1 LATTQQASAPTAI
14 WVVDD
19 HLPTA
24 AAVAEIVRGLGHS
37 ARTFAAAE
45 LACQELDRA
54 SGRELC
60 SVLITD
66 LRMPGMDGLALLQ
79 RFRVQAPGVGVVVIT
94 AHGSIDDAV
103 EAMRAGALDF
113 LTKPLDVERVE
124 TVIRNAVVRSV
135 LDAELACCRSAS
147 SCAWAAPTS

>member
-1 LATTQQASAPTAI
+1 MATTQQASAPTAI

-19 HLPTA
+19 HLPSA
-24 AAVAEIVRGLGHS
+24 AAVAEIVRGLGHRP
-37 ARTFAAAE
+37 RTFAAAE
-45 LACQELDRA
+45 LAVAALEHA
-54 SGRELC
+54 SARELC

-66 LRMPGMDGLALLQ
+66 LRMPGMNGLALLQ

-124 TVIRNAVVRSV
+124 TVIRNAVVRAL
-135 LDAELACCRSAS
+135 LDA
-147 SCAWAAPTS
+147 